1 MLNGTSESALR
12 ETLELAGVASPGR
25 WKCIDFGKPDG
36 SGNESVRLHANDL
49 LLTLAKEN
57 RVGRCVHITGEMRAL
72 ADPFHRRIC
81 SEIRKRTDSK
91 FSLVYDI
98 PEQFRKTPEGLA
110 TWNAEKWKGNG
121 WADRLSAFNIIGE
134 DIVDV
139 YAYAT
144 LNSIQYSVFGDRFI
158 LLQGKH
164 DDLSKTQATE
174 EKKRKMVWL
183 LESEQVHAA
192 LCESAEMTK
201 EAAEVI
207 PDSLFKQFSAAV
219 HGVTSREIL
228 RRLIDAGGSDLR
240 EKIVDDDLHY
250 FDQAAESTLAALKSI
265 EFVRCSAAGGLQITS
280 EGRQYY
286 AETQVRPAA
295 E

>member
-1 MLNGTSESALR
+1 MLNGTSETALR
-12 ETLELAGVASPGR
+12 ETLELAGVSSPGR
-25 WKCIDFGKPDG
+25 MKWIGFGKDDG
-36 SGNESVRLHANDL
+36 SENEGVRLQANDL
-49 LLTLAKEN
+49 LLALAKED
-57 RVGRCVHITGEMRAL
+57 RVGRCIHITGEMRAL

-81 SEIRKRTDSK
+81 SEIRKRTDRK

-98 PEQFRKTPEGLA
+98 PEDYRKTPEGLA
-110 TWNAEKWKGNG
+110 AWNAEKWKGSG
-121 WADRLSAFNIIGE
+121 WADRLSAFNIIGD

-144 LNSIQYSVFGDRFI
+144 LNSIQYSVFGDRYI

-164 DDLSKTQATE
+164 DDLSKTQAAA
-174 EKKRKMVWL
+174 EKKRKKVWL
-183 LESEQVHAA
+183 LESERVHAA
-192 LCESAEMTK
+192 LCELAEKTT

-207 PDSLFKQFSAAV
+207 PDALFKQFSASV

-228 RRLIDAGGSDLR
+228 RRLIEAGGSDLR
-240 EKIVDDDLHY
+240 DKIVDDDLRY

-265 EFVRCSAAGGLQITS
+265 EFVRCSAGDLQITN